1 MELNQFDYHLPP
13 ELIAQFPA
21 ERRDESRL
29 LVVKRADGGIHE
41 SRFRSLPDYLSPGDV
56 IVLNN
61 TRVFP
66 ARLFGKKVPG
76 GAAIEM
82 LLLERID
89 RENWRIIAYRASR
102 LKAGTRVAFSVS
114 FYADV
119 IQSLGDGEFIVQF
132 SWQGN
137 WETALAAHGHIP
149 LPPYIARQDGEFS
162 DLDKERYQTVY
173 AQANERLDSAA
184 APTAGLHFTAELL
197 AALQEKGIQIHKA
210 TLRVGLDTFLPMR
223 CERVEDHRMHSEA
236 YFLPQE
242 TADAVAN
249 ALAQNRRV
257 VAVGTT
263 AVRILESAAAA
274 PGKLTAGAGN
284 ADIFLY
290 PGRPFHIVNAMITNF
305 HLPRTTLLLLVSA
318 FLGNDLRRKAYEF
331 AIANRFRF
339 YSYGDAMVIL

>member
-1 MELNQFDYHLPP
+1 MDLSQFDYNLPP

-29 LVVKRADGGIHE
+29 LVVNRSDNRLQE
-41 SRFRSLPDYLSPGDV
+41 SRFCSLPDYLSPGDV
-56 IVLNN
+56 IVLND

-66 ARLFGKKVPG
+66 ARLLGKKDPG

-82 LLLERID
+82 LLLERLS
-89 RENWRIIAYRASR
+89 RETWRAIAYRASR
-102 LKAGTRVAFSVS
+102 LKTGTRVLFSDC

-119 IQSLGDGEFIVQF
+119 LQPLGDGEFIVQF
-132 SWQGN
+132 SWQDD

-149 LPPYIARQDGEFS
+149 LPPYIARRDGEFS
-162 DLDKERYQTVY
+162 HLDKERYQTVY
-173 AQANERLDSAA
+173 AQASKRLDSAA
-184 APTAGLHFTAELL
+184 APTAGLHFTPELL
-197 AALQEKGIQIHKA
+197 CALQTKGVQVHKA

-236 YFLPQE
+236 YDLPQE
-242 TADAVAN
+242 TADAVEI

-257 VAVGTT
+257 LAVGTT
-263 AVRILESAAAA
+263 VVRILESAAAS
-274 PGKLTAGAGN
+274 GKLAAGAGET
-284 ADIFLY
+284 DLFLY
-290 PGRPFHIVNAMITNF
+290 PGRPFRVVNAMITNF

-318 FLGNDLRRKAYEF
+318 FLGNDLRQKAYEF

-339 YSYGDAMVIL
+339 YSYGDAMIVL